1 MIENILQEKIIRRE
15 IYLSKILDFWN
26 SKLIKVITGMR
37 RA

>member
-1 MIENILQEKIIRRE
+1 MVEEILQEKIIRRE
-15 IYLSKILDFWN
+15 MYLSKIQGFWD